1 MVNKILKGII
11 IFFVRVFGI
20 VTALVSIGII
30 VKSVALCEN
39 LGMILSIGY
48 QVDLSVWR
56 LIGLFCLNGFG
67 LLFAWSIALML
78 LIMGITMIKYKST
91 IVQDMVEHE
100 F

>member
-1 MVNKILKGII
+1 MVSKILKRIV

-20 VTALVSIGII
+20 VTTLTSIGVMIQ
-30 VKSVALCEN
+30 SVTLCKN

-48 QVDLSVWR
+48 QVELSAWR

-78 LIMGITMIKYKST
+78 LIMGITMIKYKAT
-91 IVQDMVEHE
+91 IIQDMVEQE

>member
-1 MVNKILKGII
+1 MANKILKGIV
-11 IFFVRVFGI
+11 IFFVRMFGI
-20 VTALVSIGII
+20 ATTLTSIGVVIQ
-30 VKSVALCEN
+30 SVTLCKN

-48 QVDLSVWR
+48 QVELSTWR

-67 LLFAWSIALML
+67 LLFAWSIALIL
-78 LIMGITMIKYKST
+78 LILGIAMIKYKST